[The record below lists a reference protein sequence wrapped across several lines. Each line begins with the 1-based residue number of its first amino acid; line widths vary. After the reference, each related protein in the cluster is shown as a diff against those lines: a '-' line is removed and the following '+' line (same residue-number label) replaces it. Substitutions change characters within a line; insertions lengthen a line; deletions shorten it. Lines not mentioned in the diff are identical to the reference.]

1 MSRKV
6 LIVEDSRATRE
17 LLVAALEERGDV
29 ELVAASSGFDALRE
43 LARDDFAL
51 IVTDVNMPDLNGLE
65 LLRFVRASPR
75 HQAVPLIV
83 VSSESKPAD
92 RARGLALG
100 ASDWLGKPFDP
111 EELVALARRWLDPA

>member
-29 ELVAASSGFDALRE
+29 ELVAAASGFDALRE

-65 LLRFVRASPR
+65 LLRFVRQSPR
-75 HQAVPLIV
+75 HRDVPLIV

-92 RARGLALG
+92 RARGLSLG
-100 ASDWLGKPFDP
+100 ASEWLGKPFDP
-111 EELVALARRWLDPA
+111 AELVAVARRWLDPA